1 MNLLQQAEADNAFIL
16 EDDVTGFG
24 RAIALS
30 DNATPTP
37 HVYNVKGQV
46 TRVGVTLDPG
56 TGLPVPGNT
65 CAVTVRLST
74 LMAAAVV
81 LGLAGTLGIPV
92 EGWTVTTTDSTGA
105 TVTGKAMSVLLD
117 RTAGRATMMVRV

>member
-1 MNLLQQAEADNAFIL
+1 LNLLQQAEADNAFIL

-24 RAIALS
+24 RAITLS

-46 TRVGVTLDPG
+46 TRVGVVLDPG

-65 CAVTVRLST
+65 CAVTVRIS
-74 LMAAAVV
+74 A
-81 LGLAGTLGIPV
+81 LGGALPV
-92 EGWTVTTTDSTGA
+92 EGWSVTTTDITGG

-117 RTAGRATMMVRV
+117 RTAGRATIMVRV